1 MSSTSNKRHKYTA
14 QFKLRVVQFAEKS
27 SNSKAG
33 REFGVN
39 EKLVRDW
46 RRNVDKLQS
55 MPRKKCADRGKKCYW
70 PALEDEVAKWVT
82 EQRQDGY
89 IVTRNLIRLHA
100 QVLAQKRNVANF
112 SGTNS
117 WCTRFMKRRGLAIRQ
132 KTKIAQKLPNDL
144 EEKIVSFQK
153 YLINARKRDDY
164 ELVQIGNMDETP
176 VWFDMPAARTVESR
190 GAKTVL
196 LKTTGN
202 EKTRFTVV
210 LSCLAD
216 GTKLKPMVIF
226 RRKTMPKDKF
236 CPGVLVHVHP
246 RGWMDEDGVK
256 LWIEK
261 VWRTRPGGASNSKSL
276 LVWDSF
282 SAHLGDSAKQLLKGN
297 RSTQAVIPGG
307 LTSLVQPLDVCLNK
321 PFKDRLREKWTQWMI
336 NGEKTFTPAGNMRA
350 ASLTTVCEWVKDT
363 WQNIPSEMVVRSF
376 KKCGI
381 SNAMDG
387 TEDDML
393 WEDGEIAR
401 VDDNDEAAVEE
412 PDIYDDRLTAEQHL
426 ELFGESDDEEEF
438 LGF

>member
-33 REFGVN
+33 CEFGVN

-55 MPRKKCADRGKKCYW
+55 MPHKTCADHGKKCYW
-70 PALEDEVAKWVT
+70 PALEDEVTMWVT

-89 IVTRNLIRLHA
+89 ILTRNLIRLHA

-190 GAKTVL
+190 GVKTVL

-226 RRKTMPKDKF
+226 RR
-236 CPGVLVHVHP
+236 G
-246 RGWMDEDGVK
+246 
-256 LWIEK
+256 
-261 VWRTRPGGASNSKSL
+261 
-276 LVWDSF
+276 
-282 SAHLGDSAKQLLKGN
+282 
-297 RSTQAVIPGG
+297 
-307 LTSLVQPLDVCLNK
+307 
-321 PFKDRLREKWTQWMI
+321 
-336 NGEKTFTPAGNMRA
+336 
-350 ASLTTVCEWVKDT
+350 
-363 WQNIPSEMVVRSF
+363 
-376 KKCGI
+376 
-381 SNAMDG
+381 
-387 TEDDML
+387 
-393 WEDGEIAR
+393 
-401 VDDNDEAAVEE
+401 
-412 PDIYDDRLTAEQHL
+412 
-426 ELFGESDDEEEF
+426 
-438 LGF
+438 

>member
-70 PALEDEVAKWVT
+70 PALEDEVVKWVT

-100 QVLAQKRNVANF
+100 QVLAQKWNVANF

-132 KTKIAQKLPNDL
+132 KTKIAQKLP
-144 EEKIVSFQK
+144 
-153 YLINARKRDDY
+153 
-164 ELVQIGNMDETP
+164 
-176 VWFDMPAARTVESR
+176 
-190 GAKTVL
+190 
-196 LKTTGN
+196 
-202 EKTRFTVV
+202 
-210 LSCLAD
+210 
-216 GTKLKPMVIF
+216 
-226 RRKTMPKDKF
+226 
-236 CPGVLVHVHP
+236 
-246 RGWMDEDGVK
+246 
-256 LWIEK
+256 
-261 VWRTRPGGASNSKSL
+261 KSL

-321 PFKDRLREKWTQWMI
+321 PFKDRLREK
-336 NGEKTFTPAGNMRA
+336 
-350 ASLTTVCEWVKDT
+350 
-363 WQNIPSEMVVRSF
+363 
-376 KKCGI
+376 
-381 SNAMDG
+381 
-387 TEDDML
+387 
-393 WEDGEIAR
+393 
-401 VDDNDEAAVEE
+401 
-412 PDIYDDRLTAEQHL
+412 
-426 ELFGESDDEEEF
+426 
-438 LGF
+438 

>member
-89 IVTRNLIRLHA
+89 I
-100 QVLAQKRNVANF
+100 
-112 SGTNS
+112 
-117 WCTRFMKRRGLAIRQ
+117 
-132 KTKIAQKLPNDL
+132 
-144 EEKIVSFQK
+144 
-153 YLINARKRDDY
+153 
-164 ELVQIGNMDETP
+164 
-176 VWFDMPAARTVESR
+176 
-190 GAKTVL
+190 
-196 LKTTGN
+196 
-202 EKTRFTVV
+202 
-210 LSCLAD
+210 
-216 GTKLKPMVIF
+216 
-226 RRKTMPKDKF
+226 
-236 CPGVLVHVHP
+236 
-246 RGWMDEDGVK
+246 
-256 LWIEK
+256 
-261 VWRTRPGGASNSKSL
+261 
-276 LVWDSF
+276 
-282 SAHLGDSAKQLLKGN
+282 
-297 RSTQAVIPGG
+297 
-307 LTSLVQPLDVCLNK
+307 
-321 PFKDRLREKWTQWMI
+321 
-336 NGEKTFTPAGNMRA
+336 EKTFTPAGNMRA

-363 WQNIPSEMVVRSF
+363 HGKTFRQKWWCDPS

-426 ELFGESDDEEEF
+426 
-438 LGF
+438 